1 VSPAVEL
8 ARQQWADG
16 KRRLDD
22 ARTNAPRYRRL
33 HTQVDA
39 IVERLR
45 RRVGGIYTLE
55 ELATVYRD
63 ADAWL
68 RHELAEAGPGTAA
81 WSPDTAIAADAA
93 FHLYAR
99 GARDY
104 EP

>member
-1 VSPAVEL
+1 MSPAVEL

-22 ARTNAPRYRRL
+22 TRANAQRYRRL
-33 HTQVDA
+33 HTQVEA
-39 IVERLR
+39 IFEQLR
-45 RRVGGIYTLE
+45 RRIGGIYTLE

-68 RHELAEAGPGTAA
+68 RRELADAAPGTE
-81 WSPDTAIAADAA
+81 WSPDATIAADAA